1 MNKKIEY
8 HMIKMYQNVIPLEY
22 YISSIEI
29 AISKQSQDTTI
40 KLYKYHISQ
49 TNYLNYK
56 S

>member
-29 AISKQSQDTTI
+29 AISK
-40 KLYKYHISQ
+40 
-49 TNYLNYK
+49 
-56 S
+56 